1 MQCPPSF
8 SAIQSPGHAITELS
22 SRIDAVTYEL
32 LVLIREFDERGGWNN
47 GFRKCGEISYSKA
60 RAITR
65 VATSANEHT
74 LLDVARCGTAAH
86 VERIMRVWRQTD
98 RGAEAAD
105 EKRRHR
111 TRQLQT
117 WIDDDGMVVIRGR
130 LSPEVGAVL
139 RRALE
144 DGAGVSAETSR
155 RLACD
160 AATLTMRHGA
170 SGQILNIG
178 RKTRTISPALRRAL
192 TTRDRHCRFPGCS
205 AGHCDAHHVRHWAN
219 GGPTKLDNLV
229 LLCRRHHRAVHE
241 EGFTV
246 RVGATGEAAFVR
258 PDKQP
263 LQNLPAPPRWLG
275 GALAPTLDRLPGDE
289 IAISPH
295 TAMPHWHGERLDEG
309 WAVSVLWRPRE
320 SVPTRRF
327 TTARPASRRV

>member
-1 MQCPPSF
+1 
-8 SAIQSPGHAITELS
+8 
-22 SRIDAVTYEL
+22 
-32 LVLIREFDERGGWNN
+32 
-47 GFRKCGEISYSKA
+47 
-60 RAITR
+60 
-65 VATSANEHT
+65 
-74 LLDVARCGTAAH
+74 
-86 VERIMRVWRQTD
+86 
-98 RGAEAAD
+98 
-105 EKRRHR
+105 
-111 TRQLQT
+111 
-117 WIDDDGMVVIRGR
+117 MVVIRGR

-139 RRALE
+139 RRTLDAATERLREEGRDSTAADATEITAEQRRADALGLIAESALAGDLDRGTAADRYQVVVHVDEGVLGRDDQFGQSVVE
-144 DGAGVSAETSR
+144 DGAHISAETSR

-170 SGQILNIG
+170 SGQILDIG

-263 LQNLPAPPRWLG
+263 LPNLPALPRWQG
-275 GALAPTLDRLPGDE
+275 GALAPTLGRLPGDG

-320 SVPTRRF
+320 SVPTG
-327 TTARPASRRV
+327 